1 MVLDS
6 LANAARY
13 VSLNP
18 GLDQAFAFLAR
29 PDLPSLEAGKHP
41 IDGDRVFAI
50 VTLDPG
56 RGHADATRESHRKY
70 LDVQVTLAGDES
82 IGWKPVAA
90 CTQPLGE
97 HDAAKDV
104 RLYSDEPSAWVS
116 VGAGQFAIFFPEDM
130 HAPLGGVGALHK
142 VIVKVAVGSA

>member
-13 VSLNP
+13 TSLNP

-29 PDLPSLEAGKHP
+29 PDLKDLEPGKHP

-50 VTLDPG
+50 VSTAPG
-56 RGHADATRESHRKY
+56 RGHDVATRESHLRY

-82 IGWKPVAA
+82 IGWRPVDD
-90 CTQPLGE
+90 CRQPLG
-97 HDAAKDV
+97 DYDPDQDV
-104 RLYSDEPSAWVS
+104 RLYADEPSAWVA
-116 VGAGQFAIFFPEDM
+116 VGAGQFAIFFPADM
-130 HAPLGGVGALHK
+130 HAPLGGVGPLHK
-142 VIVKVAVGSA
+142 VIVKVAVP